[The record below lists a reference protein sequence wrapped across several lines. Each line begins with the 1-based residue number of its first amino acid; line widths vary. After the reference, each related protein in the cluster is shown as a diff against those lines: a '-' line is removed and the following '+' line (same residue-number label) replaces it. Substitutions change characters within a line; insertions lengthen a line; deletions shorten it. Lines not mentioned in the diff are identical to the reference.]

1 MITDVFPLSNRILSS
16 LMIYYRIFNTMGATS
31 VAGTDYAF
39 EAPEF
44 ALVFSEI
51 RVVCVVDYCMAS
63 HISSML

>member
-1 MITDVFPLSNRILSS
+1 
-16 LMIYYRIFNTMGATS
+16 MGATS

-44 ALVFSEI
+44 VLVFSEV
-51 RVVCVVDYCMAS
+51 RVVCIVHYCMAS